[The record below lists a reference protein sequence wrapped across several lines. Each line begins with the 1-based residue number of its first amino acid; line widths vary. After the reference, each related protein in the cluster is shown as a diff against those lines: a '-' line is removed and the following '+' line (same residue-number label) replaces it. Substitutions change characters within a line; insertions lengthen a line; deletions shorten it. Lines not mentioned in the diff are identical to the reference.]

1 MNILQVKKQ
10 PFDQRR
16 VMEEAKFTYSPL
28 RKASEKETKTFRDQE
43 KEAIECLKAWFSTTS
58 Y

>member
-28 RKASEKETKTFRDQE
+28 RKSSEKETKTFGDQE
-43 KEAIECLKAWFSTTS
+43 KEAIECLKA
-58 Y
+58 